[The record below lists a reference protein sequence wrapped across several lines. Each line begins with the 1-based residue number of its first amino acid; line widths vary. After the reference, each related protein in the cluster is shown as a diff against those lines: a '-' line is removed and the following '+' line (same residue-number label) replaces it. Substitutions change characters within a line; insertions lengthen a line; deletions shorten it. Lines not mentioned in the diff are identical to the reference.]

1 VTADEVQS
9 AKKYLT
15 GSYPIR
21 LETSAGVAQQLL
33 TAEDFNL
40 GLDYIQKRASL
51 YNDVTVDQV
60 NAAAHKYLH
69 PDKAVLV
76 ISGAAPGG

>member
-1 VTADEVQS
+1 MAS

-33 TAEDFNL
+33 VAADYDL

-51 YNDVTVDQV
+51 YNNVTVEQV

-76 ISGAAPGG
+76 ISGAAPGQ